1 MGDIKTFKI
10 VCSYKVGVF
19 RTRLTKEIRALKLEE
34 ALEKLYSDV
43 GSHHKVKRCNLKIE
57 EVEIYGDG

>member
-19 RTRLTKEIRALKLEE
+19 RIRLTKEIRALKLEE

-43 GSHHKVKRCNLKIE
+43 GSHHKVKRRNLKIE
-57 EVEIYGDG
+57 EVEVYGDG